1 MTFTTAHLED
11 ITNEIIALK
20 AFSLR

>member
-1 MTFTTAHLED
+1 MAFTTAHLED